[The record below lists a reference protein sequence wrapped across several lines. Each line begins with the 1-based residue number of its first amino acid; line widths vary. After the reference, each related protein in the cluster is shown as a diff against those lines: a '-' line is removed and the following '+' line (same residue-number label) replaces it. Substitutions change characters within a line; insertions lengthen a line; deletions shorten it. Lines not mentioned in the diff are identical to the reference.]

1 MSQIQERGSTHVY
14 KVNKISKEEMEQMVE
29 RCVYEHPPFCS
40 AACPLKLD
48 ARAFLEAAAAG
59 NFKKALQLY
68 EKIAPFPL
76 ILAMGCEAPCEKACR
91 LNDLG
96 DGVAIRAVEEA
107 VARYGQAQKLGGV
120 FRNKKKKRAAI
131 LGSGL
136 FALFLAGELEKKA
149 YPLTVFCE
157 EADLESFLRRET
169 EFLDEVAFDTELKR
183 LKGKDI
189 QFEYGCVL
197 TKEFLDV
204 KRAEF
209 DVLCCS
215 EDVIMRLY
223 PVAMC
228 NSELMYCEAE
238 GLVSGPT
245 SGVLG
250 AAFGAKKAALTVD
263 RLAQNLDPRNT
274 RGQEGPVESQL
285 YTDLSI
291 AEKLKHVPMNGAGY
305 TKEEA
310 ASEAGRCIQ
319 CRCEECLKSC
329 AYLKHYKKHP
339 GLLSKEIYNNT
350 QIIMGDHQLNKPM
363 NSCALCGQCTVVC
376 PNGFDMARV
385 CHEARR
391 NMVSTDKMPLAPHE
405 FALLDMLFSNGDA
418 FLARSQPGYESCKY
432 VFFPGCQAAAIA
444 PETVKAAYLDLSER
458 LPGGVG
464 LMLGCC
470 GAIGDWAGRYEMEEQ
485 TKEFLD
491 RELSKLG
498 DPIVIAGCP
507 TCKKELAAHDGV
519 QVVGVWELLLE
530 IGLPAGGH
538 GLERPAAMHDSCG
551 ARGDEKTQGAIREI
565 AKRLGCELVDTPYSG
580 DRSPCCGYG
589 GLAAYAN
596 REVAQEMTEK
606 CLERS
611 DAPYISYC
619 MACRDR
625 FARRGRQSRHIL
637 ELVYGTDAGD
647 PPDISEKRFN
657 RLTLKNELLREL
669 WQEEPREMKLDYE
682 LKYTDDARRVMDERM
697 ILTDDVI
704 AVLDEVRETGACIFD
719 EESGLII
726 ARRRVGN
733 ATFWVKFS
741 REGDGSYL
749 VHRAWSHRMKVVK
762 REG

>member
-14 KVNKISKEEMEQMVE
+14 RVNKISKEEMESMVA

-48 ARAFLEAAAAG
+48 TRAFLEAAAAG
-59 NFKKALQLY
+59 NFKMALQLY

-76 ILAMGCEAPCEKACR
+76 ILSAGCEAPCEAKCR
-91 LNDLG
+91 LNEIG
-96 DGVAIRAVEEA
+96 DGIAIREVERA
-107 VARYGQAQKLGGV
+107 VARFGEASKLGGI
-120 FRNKKKKRAAI
+120 FRSKKRKSTAV

-149 YPLTVFCE
+149 YPVTVFCE
-157 EADLESFLRRET
+157 QDSLEAYLRACAPFLE
-169 EFLDEVAFDTELKR
+169 DEAFASELKR

-189 QFEYGCVL
+189 QFEFSC
-197 TKEFLDV
+197 TLDAAFYTE
-204 KRAEF
+204 KQGSF
-209 DVLCCS
+209 DVLCAS
-215 EDVIMRLY
+215 DEVRTHLFPDIE
-223 PVAMC
+223 PIP
-228 NSELMYCEAE
+228 ELMFCEAE
-238 GLVSGPT
+238 RLVTGRT
-245 SGVLG
+245 DGILD

-274 RGQEGPVESQL
+274 RGQEGAVESQL
-285 YTDLSI
+285 YTDLSE
-291 AEKLKHVPMNGAGY
+291 AKCLSRVPMTGAGY

-310 ASEAGRCIQ
+310 IREAGRCIQ
-319 CRCEECLKSC
+319 CHCEECMKSC

-363 NSCALCGQCTVVC
+363 NSCSLCGQCTVVC

-385 CHEARR
+385 CHLARQ

-405 FALLDMLFSNGDA
+405 FALLDMLFSNGEA
-418 FLARSQPGYESCKY
+418 FLARPQPGFETCRY
-432 VFFPGCQAAAIA
+432 VFFPGCQASAIA
-444 PETVKAAYLDLSER
+444 PETVKAAYLDLSAR
-458 LPGGVG
+458 LEGGVA

-470 GAIGDWAGRYEMEEQ
+470 GAIADWAGRVEMQEQ
-485 TKEFLD
+485 TKEFLIQ
-491 RELSKLG
+491 ELSKLG

-507 TCKKELAAHDGV
+507 TCKKELSEHEGV
-519 QVVGVWELLLE
+519 KIVGIWDVLLE
-530 IGLPAGGH
+530 HGLPGGGH
-538 GLERPAAMHDSCG
+538 GLTRPVAMHDSCG
-551 ARGDEKTQGAIREI
+551 ARGDAQTQEAIREL
-565 AKRLGCELVDTPYSG
+565 ARRLGCSLTDTPYSG

-589 GLAAYAN
+589 GLTAYAN
-596 REVAQEMTEK
+596 REVAAEMTEK

-625 FARRGRQSRHIL
+625 FARQGRESRHIL
-637 ELVYGTDAGD
+637 ELVYGTDAGS
-647 PPDISEKRFN
+647 PPDISEKRYN
-657 RLTLKNELLREL
+657 RLTLKNELLREI
-669 WQEEPREMKLDYE
+669 WQEEAMEKKLDWP
-682 LKYTDDARRVMDERM
+682 LAFTDAARAMMDERM
-697 ILTDDVI
+697 ILTEDVI
-704 AVLDEVRETGACIFD
+704 AVLEDFRQNGEAIEDED
-719 EESGLII
+719 GLLV

-741 REGDGSYL
+741 REGDGFL
-749 VHRAWSHRMKVVK
+749 VHRAWSHRMQVVK